1 MKLRYRTILPSV
13 AVVLAATVMG
23 ANALEVTHFHTYSKP
38 SKAKATKLGPG
49 ASSPKPAPPAAKPL
63 PEKPSLQQ
71 NTSGVKES
79 SSAHGAPPAPKQQT
93 EVRVAAGSHKGSLPH
108 EVQQAFLQRTAAHR
122 AYATGRGGHRHHG
135 HRTEP
140 HNVEDMETIWGVPK
154 IVWVILADVL
164 AMAGFLA
171 CIPFVM
177 YLAKRR
183 RPEMGTPREGNDG
196 CCACLYP
203 PEPPK
208 QEYGG
213 DFGQGGYNPA
223 YSGNFGGGYQQGGYN
238 PGFTSPG
245 AYNTGYNAA
254 YNNDAGFARS

>member
-1 MKLRYRTILPSV
+1 M

-23 ANALEVTHFHTYSKP
+23 ANALEVTHAHTYSKP
-38 SKAKATKLGPG
+38 SKATATELGPG
-49 ASSPKPAPPAAKPL
+49 ASSSKPTQQLAKPQ
-63 PEKPSLQQ
+63 PKKPPLQQ
-71 NTSGVKES
+71 SPSGVKES
-79 SSAHGAPPAPKQQT
+79 SSAHGVPAAPKAQT
-93 EVRVAAGSHKGSLPH
+93 EVVVVAGSHKASLPH
-108 EVQQAFLQRTAAHR
+108 EVQQAFLQRTAAHSHR
-122 AYATGRGGHRHHG
+122 AHATGKGGHRHHG

-140 HNVEDMETIWGVPK
+140 QNVEDMETIWGVPK

-203 PEPPK
+203 PEQPK
-208 QEYGG
+208 QEYG

-245 AYNTGYNAA
+245 AYNAGYNSA